1 MIRGFTIWL
10 LVLCGVFAASRN
22 STVRPMIDR
31 SVSWVQELMRG
42 EDPTY
47 TVDTLEVDI
56 VDRINYARMPAKS
69 PLITVDSELET
80 WLRAISP
87 TINTDDLKGLVSR
100 IQTRF
105 PRYLEVS
112 VSTNRSGRLRD
123 MASGFEDLSYQTE
136 AQVNNLA
143 VAVRKLS
150 SARGYEAI
158 IVSGQR
164 LDDFS
169 PEALSDQKSSKQK
182 SFFAVC
188 THCQHPHACTIS
200 PGQRG
205 VILECPKC
213 SRVFGVLA
221 SDDKGHFRYVNEYL
235 TGYAPPCIFDDEG
248 EKLHQM
254 YTIWNA
260 VVSDCVYQTDATEL
274 SPNRDSWQ
282 TAIETLS
289 LGHGDCE
296 DSSILLADWL
306 ISRGFQVRVALGRYG
321 DLGQHAWCVVKLE
334 GVDYLLE
341 STEGAPNPNKPPY
354 VSDVGSRYVPE
365 TLFDRDSLYVRA
377 NPGARFDGDYWSSKN
392 WVKVQPRRMFDSLVK
407 NDTKSGFTKVVAE
420 VPPAQQPLSTS
431 FKTADAKAMMDSKL
445 GRLLKLRSVPQ
456 GNEFWSIPVPVQP
469 ARK

>member
-1 MIRGFTIWL
+1 MIGRFTVWL
-10 LVLCGVFAASRN
+10 LVLAGLVAVGFKTPA
-22 STVRPMIDR
+22 RPYLDR
-31 SVSWVQELMRG
+31 VVGWAQEIVKG
-42 EDPTY
+42 EDPSY

-56 VDRINYARMPAKS
+56 VDRINYARMPNKS

-80 WLRAISP
+80 WLRAIAN

-112 VSTNRSGRLRD
+112 VTTNRSARLRD
-123 MASGFEDLSYQTE
+123 MAAMFDDFSYQSE

-143 VAVRKLS
+143 VAVRKLPAS
-150 SARGYEAI
+150 RGYEAI

-169 PEALSDQKSSKQK
+169 PEALTSKKAFKQS

-188 THCQHPHACTIS
+188 THCQYPHACTIS

-213 SRVFGVLA
+213 NRVFGVLA
-221 SDDKGHFRYVNEYL
+221 SDDEGHFRYVNEYL
-235 TGYAPPCIFDDEG
+235 TGYAPPHTFEEEG
-248 EKLHQM
+248 EKLHQL

-260 VVSDCVYQTDATEL
+260 VVNDCTYQTDATEL
-274 SPNRDSWQ
+274 NPSRDSWQ
-282 TAIETLS
+282 TALETIT

-306 ISRGFQVRVALGRYG
+306 IQRGFQVRVALGRYG

-341 STEGAPNPNKPPY
+341 STEGPPNPSKPPY

-365 TLFDRDSLYVRA
+365 TLFDRDALYVRA
-377 NPGARFDGDYWSSKN
+377 KPGSRFDGDYWSSKN
-392 WVKVQPRRMFDSLVK
+392 WIRVQPRRMFDSLVK
-407 NDTKSGFTKVVAE
+407 NDNKAAFTKLAE
-420 VPPAQQPLSTS
+420 TNKAQQPLV
-431 FKTADAKAMMDSKL
+431 TATKADPKFAGDAKL
-445 GRLLKLRSVPQ
+445 GHLLKLRAIPQDTKFWSVPTP
-456 GNEFWSIPVPVQP
+456 NPSL
-469 ARK
+469 KK